1 MEKYVSC
8 KEYKF
13 HSHNAKEKIF
23 ELENGGRQ
31 IEFWSYSTPMI
42 IRVGGKMYMNENG
55 YSNSTRRQVNRY
67 MGEEGLRASNAIFM
81 TEDEMRSLCLW

>member
-13 HSHNAKEKIF
+13 HSHHAKEKIF

-31 IEFWSYSTPMI
+31 IEFWSYSTPMV
-42 IRVGGKMYMNENG
+42 IRVYGQVYMNKNG
-55 YSNSTRRQVNRY
+55 YSISTRRQVRRYLSEERINENR
-67 MGEEGLRASNAIFM
+67 AIFM
-81 TEDEMRSLCLW
+81 TEDEIRKLSLY